1 MKRRIRIITT
11 AVSICLVF
19 AVMCIGIYAAAQ
31 VSLTGQGGTLSFNS
45 EHVQATVVV
54 KNTEGKLLSVPDET
68 GETYTYNQ
76 SGKADNTVT
85 ITGHSFTAVNETVS
99 FTVAVTNGFAEGTSS
114 NIKSVFTA
122 SVKGTNGF
130 KVDITAADDAEG
142 SYNAEGNTIAPA
154 KTLTYTV
161 TVTYT
166 GAENVSANDT
176 FSFSLTLTKA

>member
-19 AVMCIGIYAAAQ
+19 AVMCIGIYAATQ
-31 VSLTGQGGTLSFNS
+31 VSLKGQNGTLSFNS
-45 EHVQATVVV
+45 EHVQATVLV
-54 KNTEGKLLSVPDET
+54 KNTEGKLLDVPDET
-68 GETYTYNQ
+68 GKPYTYNQ
-76 SGKADNTVT
+76 SEAADNTVT
-85 ITGHSFTAVNETVS
+85 ITGHNFTTVNETVS
-99 FTVAVTNGFAEGTSS
+99 FTVAVTNDFAEGAS

-122 SVKGTNGF
+122 SVAGENGF
-130 KVDITAADDAEG
+130 EVDITAVDDAEG

>member
-19 AVMCIGIYAAAQ
+19 AVMCIGIYAATQ
-31 VSLTGQGGTLSFNS
+31 VTLTGQGGTLSFNS

-54 KNTEGKLLSVPDET
+54 KNTKGKLLNVTDET
-68 GETYTYNQ
+68 GTTYTYNQ
-76 SGKADNTVT
+76 NGSAANTVT
-85 ITGHSFTAVNETVS
+85 ITGHTFTEVNETVS
-99 FTVAVTNGFAEGTSS
+99 FTVAVTNGFAEGAS